1 MFYRIM
7 AVIRDIMRE
16 IKKDNVGAFAAQA
29 TFFMVVSAI
38 PFLILFISLLQ
49 HTAFSKEEL
58 VGFIELSFPDFVA
71 PFLVSIIREMYTRSV
86 EVLSVAIV
94 GALWSSAKGVQYLS
108 NGLNAIYNIEENRN
122 WLVLRIRAI
131 GYTVVFVFSIIFS
144 IVFLMLGNVLRRRF
158 LTSFPIVNHFLR
170 LFMSL
175 RHVVMFLVLFVL
187 FLFILRFLPNR
198 RTTFRSQVPASAAAA
213 FFWVIMSVLI
223 SIYVN
228 FFDGFSMYGSM
239 TTIMLILMYVYFG
252 MYILLV
258 CAEVD
263 SMYETG
269 IRIWISEKRRAKRRE
284 RRHHR

>member
-1 MFYRIM
+1 MVYRIL
-7 AVIRDIMRE
+7 AVIKDIMRE
-16 IKKDNVGAFAAQA
+16 IKKDNVGAFAAQS
-29 TFFMVVSAI
+29 TFFLVVSAI
-38 PFLILFISLLQ
+38 PFMILFISLLQ
-49 HTAFSKEEL
+49 HTAFSEEEL
-58 VGFIELSFPDFVA
+58 VRFIELSFPEFVA
-71 PFLVSIIREMYTRSV
+71 PFIVSIVREMYTRSV

-122 WLVLRIRAI
+122 WLALRIRAI
-131 GYTVVFVFSIIFS
+131 GYTIVFVFSIIFS
-144 IVFLMLGNVLRRRF
+144 IVFLMLGKVLRRR
-158 LTSFPIVNHFLR
+158 LLSAFPIVNHFLR

-175 RHVVMFLVLFVL
+175 RHVVFFLALFVL

-198 RTTFRSQVPASAAAA
+198 RTTFKSQVPASAAAA
-213 FFWVIMSVLI
+213 FCWVIMSFLI
-223 SIYVN
+223 SVYVN

-263 SMYETG
+263 SMYESSV
-269 IRIWISEKRRAKRRE
+269 RIYLSE
-284 RRHHR
+284 RRRKKRLVKRLR

>member
-1 MFYRIM
+1 MFYRVL
-7 AVIRDIMRE
+7 AVIKDIMRE
-16 IKKDNVGAFAAQA
+16 IKKDNVGAFAAQS
-29 TFFMVVSAI
+29 TFFLVVSAI
-38 PFLILFISLLQ
+38 PFMILFISLLQ
-49 HTAFSKEEL
+49 HTAFSEEEL
-58 VGFIELSFPDFVA
+58 VRFIELSIPEFVA
-71 PFLVSIIREMYTRSV
+71 PFIVSIVREMYTRSV
-86 EVLSVAIV
+86 EVLSVAII

-122 WLVLRIRAI
+122 WLALRIRAI

-158 LTSFPIVNHFLR
+158 LSSFPIVNHFLR

-175 RHVVMFLVLFVL
+175 RHVVLFLVLFVL

-198 RTTFRSQVPASAAAA
+198 RTTFKSQVPASAAAA
-213 FFWVIMSVLI
+213 FCWVIMSFLI
-223 SIYVN
+223 SVYVN

-263 SMYETG
+263 SMYEASV
-269 IRIWISEKRRAKRRE
+269 RIWMSSRRREKRLEKRRR
-284 RRHHR
+284 